1 MFNDLARS
9 SRVEDQ
15 EGQGETPSVGEVLA
29 ACHLL
34 KLKSQFLDSFLLPLL
49 FLLLLLLEP
58 QVSLVLRIVCCP
70 LPVANL
76 PIISLMK
83 RKTLLIIAQ
92 AMYLSQSQVSI
103 FDQEILLSI

>member
-1 MFNDLARS
+1 MFNDLARR

-34 KLKSQFLDSFLLPLL
+34 KLKSQFLDSFLSLVV
-49 FLLLLLLEP
+49 FS
-58 QVSLVLRIVCCP
+58 QVRLVLRIVCCP
-70 LPVANL
+70 LPVAKL

-92 AMYLSQSQVSI
+92 AMYEYLSQSQVSI
-103 FDQEILLSI
+103 FDRAILLSI